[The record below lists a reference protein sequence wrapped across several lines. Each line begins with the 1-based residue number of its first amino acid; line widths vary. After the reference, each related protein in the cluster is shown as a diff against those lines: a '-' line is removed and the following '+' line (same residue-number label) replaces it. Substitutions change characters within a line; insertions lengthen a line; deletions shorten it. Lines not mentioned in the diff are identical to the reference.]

1 MELSVP
7 SDREAQTTSIREFKA
22 RLGTDAESSAGP
34 GFEARRRIMPT
45 ATLKQI
51 QTKND
56 LPAATREVMI
66 GLLQQSTIEAVDLK
80 IQAKLAH
87 WNVKGPS
94 FIALHELFDR
104 AANDIG
110 VFTDDLAERLV
121 QLGGLVE
128 GNVQTVGSRTT
139 LPAYSMSISDGRD
152 HVEAFSSALSSFGT
166 TIRKSIDLASKA
178 GDQGTADLF
187 TEVSRGIDKLL
198 WFVEA
203 HNQ

>member
-1 MELSVP
+1 
-7 SDREAQTTSIREFKA
+7 
-22 RLGTDAESSAGP
+22 
-34 GFEARRRIMPT
+34 MPT
-45 ATLKQI
+45 ATMKLI
-51 QTKND
+51 STKND
-56 LPAATREVMI
+56 LPAATRELMI

-87 WNVKGPS
+87 WNVKGAN

-110 VFTDDLAERLV
+110 VFTDDLAERVV

-139 LPAYSMSISDGRD
+139 LPAYSLSISDGRD

-166 TIRKSIDLASKA
+166 TIRKSIDLASEA

>member
-1 MELSVP
+1 
-7 SDREAQTTSIREFKA
+7 
-22 RLGTDAESSAGP
+22 
-34 GFEARRRIMPT
+34 MPT
-45 ATLKQI
+45 TTIKQN

-56 LPAATREVMI
+56 LPTTTREVMI
-66 GLLQQSTIEAVDLK
+66 GLLQQSTIEAIDLK

-104 AANDIG
+104 AGSDIG

-139 LPAYSMSISDGRD
+139 LPAYSPSIRDGRD
-152 HVEAFSSALSSFGT
+152 HVEAFSSALSSFGA
-166 TIRKSIDLASKA
+166 TIRKSIDAASEV

-203 HNQ
+203 HNH